1 MGYIIDFLINWGY
14 WGMLASAF
22 LAGSFFPFSSE
33 VVMSG
38 LQAAGLDPI
47 PLVIYGSIGNVLGSL
62 FNYGVGRLGKMEW
75 IEKYLH
81 VKKEKL
87 DQAER
92 FMADRGAWMG
102 FFAFIP
108 ILGSAITIVLGLTV
122 AGQMTADKFVR
133 PDTLLILALGLV
145 AFVFDTAGGVLFAKL
160 VNLFLPEGKKLNPM
174 IGAAGIS
181 AFPMSGRVV
190 NKLGLEEDNQN
201 FLLMYSISVNVSG
214 QIASVIAGGLLLT
227 LLS

>member
-1 MGYIIDFLINWGY
+1 MSYMIDFLINWGY
-14 WGMLASAF
+14 WGMLVSAVR
-22 LAGSFFPFSSE
+22 AGSFFAFSSE

-92 FMADRGAWMG
+92 FMAGRGAWMG

-108 ILGSAITIVLGLTV
+108 ILGSAITIVLGLTRANIIISTISITIGKV
-122 AGQMTADKFVR
+122 LR
-133 PDTLLILALGLV
+133 YILLVYGLSFIV
-145 AFVFDTAGGVLFAKL
+145 
-160 VNLFLPEGKKLNPM
+160 
-174 IGAAGIS
+174 
-181 AFPMSGRVV
+181 
-190 NKLGLEEDNQN
+190 
-201 FLLMYSISVNVSG
+201 
-214 QIASVIAGGLLLT
+214 
-227 LLS
+227 